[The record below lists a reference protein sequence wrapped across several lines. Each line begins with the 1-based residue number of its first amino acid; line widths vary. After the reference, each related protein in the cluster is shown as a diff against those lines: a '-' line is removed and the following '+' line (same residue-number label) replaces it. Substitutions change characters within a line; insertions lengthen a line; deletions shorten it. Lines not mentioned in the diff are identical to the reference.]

1 MKKKKVLTLFVVQCV
16 VAVVLMV
23 AIGVGSGIAFYYENE
38 ISSVLAPPIVEQE
51 SLSVAAEEGQKMSA
65 RIMEEGSVLLRNE
78 NKTLP
83 LSADISKVNVFGWH
97 SIDWLYGTGGG
108 MVSSGGVLPE
118 DDDFSKNVDFYKA
131 LNEYGIE
138 YNEDLYQMYRKYF
151 SPYYLGREWKVGDIT
166 SAMNLVEPRID
177 DKKYYSDTLLN
188 GAKAYSDTAFMVI
201 SRLCGEGGDC
211 PKSQPKEGPNGT
223 SVDNSRHFLEISEE
237 EELLLT
243 YLGANFENVIVLI
256 NTCNQFELGFLESIP
271 GIDACLYVGYTG
283 TRGAIKIPSLLYGDV
298 SPSGKL
304 TDTFAYDLFTNP
316 SVIWTTTA
324 YEGSN
329 TGDHMDKMQGVYIGY
344 KWYETADVMNLWS
357 AENGYENGYDGVVQ
371 YPFGFGMSYTTF
383 EWTVD
388 DIKVDGTSVATDS
401 AKITE
406 SSVIEFTVTV
416 KNTGDTAGRDVVEI
430 FGTAPYTPGGIEK
443 SAVEL
448 VGYGKTNVIEPKASE
463 TIVVTV
469 NMYDIASYDCYDKNG
484 NGIKGYELDKGKYT
498 FKLSTDSHT
507 VNTVSYKGES
517 IRGEFDFILNETK
530 HIAIDPVTK
539 QPVKNLFTGEDA
551 VDIVPIDD
559 TTSTFT
565 PDIPWLTRESFP
577 TPEELKEAVKR
588 KRQKNPALAN
598 YDKASYARWQE
609 WDNATVDVFGNPV
622 EQTKPIWGASGNK
635 KLAENGV
642 ITELGKKLGADYD
655 APEWED
661 VLNQVKF
668 SEALDVINKYYGS
681 KAIDSVG
688 KPRLIDLD
696 GPTQVRGYNT
706 APRGTGY
713 PSMVVIAQ
721 TWNQRLAYE
730 FGQSFGNDMKVVGV
744 TGLWGFACDLHLD
757 AFFGRNNESPSEDPF
772 LAGTTM
778 ANAVRGVNTRGR
790 YTFLKHF
797 AVYQSSVD
805 QTFMSEQTLRETYLK
820 AFRKAFVDGGA
831 LGTMT
836 SYQSVGAEISNY
848 SQGLITGVLRGEWMF
863 KGSITSDASAGMD
876 FLIEGLIRVG
886 GNYGM
891 GVSLGATGMTYS
903 ESATAG
909 RMQNKMREAVHQ
921 ILYTWLRTDYNERIY
936 LETADDNNTYF
947 SSVSINSWEW
957 WKPFLWSLDAV
968 FACVV
973 VFWLL
978 CATVDFV
985 NKVKQPA
992 VNSAITQNG
1001 DAELLANIRTEQSAA
1016 DVVNQYI
1023 VDEKQEE
1030 SATEQES
1037 ETDFTAM
1044 AQASDAADEA
1054 ATAEL
1059 PTEQPVE
1066 RPRRIKPTPEER
1078 AAQSQE
1084 VGEEPKKQ
1092 KNPPIKRT
1100 PEERAQLLEERAEKQ
1115 IERAEKGRERA
1126 EQAAKKAEELKA
1138 KADSIRIKA
1147 AETRSK
1153 SKVVTDSANENK
1165 EDNR

>member
-1 MKKKKVLTLFVVQCV
+1 MKNKKVLTLFVVQCV
-16 VAVVLMV
+16 IAVVLMV
-23 AIGVGSGIAFYYENE
+23 AIGVGNGVAFYYENE
-38 ISSVLAPPIVEQE
+38 INSVLAQPIVEKE
-51 SLSVAAEEGQKMSA
+51 SLSAATEKGQKMSA

-83 LSADISKVNVFGWH
+83 LSDDINKVNIFGWH

-108 MVSSGGVLPE
+108 LVSSGGVLPE
-118 DDDFSKNVDFYKA
+118 DDDFSKNIDLYKA
-131 LNEYGIE
+131 LNENGIE

-151 SPYYLGREWKVGDIT
+151 SPYYLGREWKVGNIT

-324 YEGSN
+324 YDGSN
-329 TGDHMDKMQGVYIGY
+329 ADDHMDKMQGIYIGY

-401 AKITE
+401 AVITE

-469 NMYDIASYDCYDKNG
+469 DMYDIASYDCYDKNG

-565 PDIPWLTRESFP
+565 PDIPWLTRESFL
-577 TPEELKEAVKR
+577 TPEELKEAVTH

-609 WDNATVDVFGNPV
+609 WDKATVDVFGNPV
-622 EQTKPIWGASGNK
+622 DQTKPIWGASGDK
-635 KLAENGV
+635 KLSEKNGA

-688 KPRLIDLD
+688 KPRLNDLD

-831 LGTMT
+831 LGAMT

-848 SQGLITGVLRGEWMF
+848 SQGLITGVLRGEWKF
-863 KGSITSDASAGMD
+863 KGSITSDASEGMD

-891 GVSLGATGMTYS
+891 GVSLGATGMKYS

-936 LETADDNNTYF
+936 LETGGDDNTYF
-947 SSVSINSWEW
+947 SSVTINSWEW

-992 VNSAITQNG
+992 VNGAITQNG
-1001 DAELLANIRTEQSAA
+1001 DAELFANIQTEQSAA
-1016 DVVNQYI
+1016 DGADRYV

-1030 SATEQES
+1030 SATEQGS
-1037 ETDFTAM
+1037 ETDGTAM
-1044 AQASDAADEA
+1044 AQASDATDEA
-1054 ATAEL
+1054 VTAEL
-1059 PTEQPVE
+1059 PTEQPVD

-1078 AAQSQE
+1078 AAQH
-1084 VGEEPKKQ
+1084 EE
-1092 KNPPIKRT
+1092 
-1100 PEERAQLLEERAEKQ
+1100 LAEK
-1115 IERAEKGRERA
+1115 
-1126 EQAAKKAEELKA
+1126 AKKRAAQSEEHA
-1138 KADSIRIKA
+1138 KKPEQRSEAKKHKA
-1147 AETRSK
+1147 AETSAK
-1153 SKVVTDSANENK
+1153 SKDVTDSANENK